1 MRVDKMKNELEKV
14 REDFHREVDQIGDE
28 ALEQVFF
35 KLEIDI
41 KNL

>member
-28 ALEQVFF
+28 ALE
-35 KLEIDI
+35 
-41 KNL
+41 